1 MEITVEVRLMTR
13 REIPITTITILVHHL
28 RTDVVVVDVYT
39 QKVRVHVQPV
49 DMSILQ
55 DNVPT
60 TLIGLIELN
69 VVIVVKQVTIPNP
82 VLHFQL
88 TTDLKSPE
96 SLMDA
101 DFKFVTTDYVRTSSL
116 EDSAGIN
123 SCAGS

>member
-1 MEITVEVRLMTR
+1 MEITVEVRLMTHQ
-13 REIPITTITILVHHL
+13 EIPITTITILVHHL
-28 RTDVVVVDVYT
+28 HTDVVVADVYT

>member
-13 REIPITTITILVHHL
+13 QEIPITTIMILVHHL
-28 RTDVVVVDVYT
+28 RTDVAIVDVYT